1 MDNRPFPLEHAM
13 KNIVILGSTGSIG
26 TNTLDIVDR
35 FPQDFRV
42 IGLTAGSNDD
52 KLEAQ
57 IRQFQPACAAL
68 ANEPAA
74 ARLRRRCADLPVQ
87 ILSGHE
93 GVAQVAQTAEAE
105 LVVSA
110 IVGGAGLLP
119 TLAAIRAGKQIA
131 LANKEPMVM
140 AGALMQ
146 AEAKKHHVRIF
157 PVDSEH
163 SAIFQSLEGHRR
175 EDVKRVIL
183 TASGGPLWDFTHEQ
197 LQNVGPERALQ
208 HPNWKMGSKITIDS
222 ATLMNKGL
230 EVIEARWLFDIPDAQ
245 IEVLVHRESIIHSLV
260 EYRDRSV
267 IAQLGLPDMRTPI
280 SYAMRYPERMPLE
293 LPSLDLSEIS
303 KLTFFKPDF
312 ERFPCLRLGYDAL
325 QIGGT
330 MPATMNAANEV
341 AVEAFLQNGIRFL
354 DIPDII
360 RSTMESHAPRQID
373 GLDDALEADRWARAK
388 AESLVHALT

>member
-1 MDNRPFPLEHAM
+1 M

-42 IGLTAGSNDD
+42 IGMTAGSNDD

-57 IRQFQPACAAL
+57 IRRFRPATAAL
-68 ANEPAA
+68 ASESAA
-74 ARLRRRCADLPVQ
+74 ARLRQRCSDLPVR
-87 ILSGHE
+87 ILSGND
-93 GVAQVAQTAEAE
+93 GVAEVAQSPDAD
-105 LVVSA
+105 LIVSA
-110 IVGGAGLLP
+110 IVGGAGLVP

-146 AEAKKHHVRIF
+146 AEAQKHHVRIF

-183 TASGGPLWDFTHEQ
+183 TASGGPLWDFTREQ
-197 LQNVGPERALQ
+197 LQDVRPERALQ

-230 EVIEARWLFDIPDAQ
+230 EVIEARWLFDIPDSQ
-245 IEVLVHRESIIHSLV
+245 IEVLIHRESIIHSLV
-260 EYRDRSV
+260 EYTDRSV

-293 LPSLDLSEIS
+293 LPSLDLAEIS
-303 KLTFFKPDF
+303 KLTFFKPDHD
-312 ERFPCLRLGYDAL
+312 RFPCLRLGYDAL
-325 QIGGT
+325 QTGGT

-354 DIPDII
+354 DIPEII
-360 RSTMESHAPRQID
+360 RSTMEAHTPRQIN
-373 GLDDALEADRWARAK
+373 GLDDALEADRWARERAG
-388 AESLVHALT
+388 SLVHALTQ

>member
-1 MDNRPFPLEHAM
+1 
-13 KNIVILGSTGSIG
+13 
-26 TNTLDIVDR
+26 VDR
-35 FPQDFRV
+35 FPQEFRV

-57 IRQFQPACAAL
+57 IRRFRPAFAAL
-68 ANEPAA
+68 ANEAA
-74 ARLRRRCADLPVQ
+74 AEKLRQRCADLPVKIFAGQ
-87 ILSGHE
+87 E
-93 GVAQVAQTAEAE
+93 GVAQVAQSPDAE
-105 LVVSA
+105 LVISA
-110 IVGGAGLLP
+110 IVGGAGLVP

-157 PVDSEH
+157 PIDSEH

-183 TASGGPLWDFTHEQ
+183 TASGGPLWNFSREQ
-197 LQNVGPERALQ
+197 LQDVGPERALQ
-208 HPNWKMGSKITIDS
+208 HPNWKMGAKITIDS

-230 EVIEARWLFDIPDAQ
+230 EVIEARWLFDIPETQ

-280 SYAMRYPERMPLE
+280 SYAMRYPERMPLD
-293 LPSLDLSEIS
+293 LPSLDLTEIAT
-303 KLTFFKPDF
+303 LTFFKPDHD
-312 ERFPCLRLGYDAL
+312 RFPCLQLGYDAL
-325 QIGGT
+325 RIGGT

-341 AVEAFLQNGIRFL
+341 AVEAFLQSGIRFL

-360 RSTMESHAPRQID
+360 RSTMDAHTPRPIA
-373 GLDDALEADRWARAK
+373 GLDDALEADRWAREK
-388 AESLVHALT
+388 AESLVHALTR